1 MTGREWFAGCRT
13 ERLQQAARELV
24 QDVYPGAAA
33 ESIQVLDRN
42 GRVLAL
48 VAVPAGVVAVA
59 PSQREEPEVIAGWT
73 FTDHSALFDGKR
85 ISVAASRLKLLRVLV
100 EAEGPLS
107 GKMIAELA
115 FGKHMGEDAAR
126 YHITSLRKELGEA
139 FPEFEGEFI
148 PGDGGYRLMLR

>member
-1 MTGREWFAGCRT
+1 VPPGFSELAEKASEAPETVAGWSFT
-13 ERLQQAARELV
+13 ERTAK
-24 QDVYPGAAA
+24 
-33 ESIQVLDRN
+33 
-42 GRVLAL
+42 
-48 VAVPAGVVAVA
+48 
-59 PSQREEPEVIAGWT
+59 
-73 FTDHSALFDGKR
+73 FDGKLVPV
-85 ISVAASRLKLLRVLV
+85 SPSRLKLLRVLV

-148 PGDGGYRLMLR
+148 PGDGGYRVAMR